1 MNKPRKPTANIQAF
15 EREIKRLEKAV
26 KLAQKKGIVFFASPV
41 PEKPARVTKKQ
52 LDLIKAITPADIR
65 AKGYIKTDTGE
76 YQPYSSPKSRKVTSI
91 SHPSFTP
98 DTIAPRISFSKK
110 SEKLTPDQLKQ
121 VRSQAAKKAAQSR
134 KEREASD
141 PEYAKRMHEIR
152 VKAAKKAA
160 ISRKKHEEN
169 DPEFKKRMDEIR
181 KKNLEKARKAKPKKP
196 IKVPSEKPPKKP
208 VDLPT
213 IEPPESTQ
221 PQPEVPIEDL
231 PKEYESV
238 LANLRSTLQGAVNK
252 NIANYLLDLLED
264 EIDLTSEEEVGARI
278 AREREWVLELADG
291 IAYGSGDS
299 DELANKAYTLADI
312 IQGGD
317 VPGYMAESIEE
328 LAFEDIPYKR
338 RK

>member
-1 MNKPRKPTANIQAF
+1 
-15 EREIKRLEKAV
+15 
-26 KLAQKKGIVFFASPV
+26 
-41 PEKPARVTKKQ
+41 
-52 LDLIKAITPADIR
+52 
-65 AKGYIKTDTGE
+65 
-76 YQPYSSPKSRKVTSI
+76 
-91 SHPSFTP
+91 
-98 DTIAPRISFSKK
+98 
-110 SEKLTPDQLKQ
+110 
-121 VRSQAAKKAAQSR
+121 
-134 KEREASD
+134 
-141 PEYAKRMHEIR
+141 MHEIR
-152 VKAAKKAA
+152 VNAAKKAA
-160 ISRKKHEEN
+160 ISRKEHEEN

-208 VDLPT
+208 VELPP
-213 IEPPESTQ
+213 IEPPVTTQ
-221 PQPEVPIEDL
+221 PEPEVPVDDL